1 MKRFSDFASNDKLDG
16 KKIKID
22 DILNKEIIIKNYT
35 TKKSKYSK
43 EDDDYLTLQL
53 EMNNENYILFTGS
66 KVLLD
71 QIIKYKENIPF
82 ITTIKKIDR
91 YFTFT

>member
-22 DILNKEIIIKNYT
+22 DILNKEIIIKNHT